1 MGEKDLELHD
11 KVTLASGKEFA
22 CDYLT
27 TIPNGYM
34 FISIKTNN
42 PVDVIQYFT
51 KSEETKQIVYG
62 EHILE
67 NYVFVSMQKEAD
79 TQFKVMLRRAYVGEM

>member
-1 MGEKDLELHD
+1 MDGLELYD
-11 KVTLASGKEFA
+11 EVKLASGKTFN

-42 PVDVIQYFT
+42 PSEVAEYFT
-51 KSEETKQIVYG
+51 QTSETAKITYG
-62 EHILE
+62 EHVLQ
-67 NYVFVSMQKEAD
+67 NYIFVGMQKEAD
-79 TQFKVMLRRAYVGEM
+79 TQYKVMLRMAYVGEV